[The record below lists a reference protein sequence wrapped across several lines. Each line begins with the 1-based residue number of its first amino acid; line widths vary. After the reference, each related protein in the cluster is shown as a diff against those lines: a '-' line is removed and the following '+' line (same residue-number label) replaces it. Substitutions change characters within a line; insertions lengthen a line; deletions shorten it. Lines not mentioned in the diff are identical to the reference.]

1 MKDRNRML
9 CIALTACAVPLWWA
23 VLGAPILAQSRP
35 LRQEVRVEAAQAGT
49 VPVTVWPGSGAN
61 LDFSRLGLRIYRAWL
76 DDPSKLTIDFD
87 APLDAGGAQ
96 VVHLRRVSG
105 VAFQGLPS
113 TPATLLS
120 VVARDASGTAQLFQ
134 FPITYGSGPPDYS
147 TIAVVPTP
155 APAGPRAMI
164 QASAIPG
171 QGANPL
177 TFSHGIAA
185 LIEAGTIA
193 PNGPMH
199 QSLRAFLVL
208 VTNGLPVA
216 EASAQTGVS
225 LEVVQVVARRGL
237 EQQRQFIPRPGIA
250 PEDAEAAPLDP
261 PDVEA
266 QPEGAAG
273 GGE

>member
-1 MKDRNRML
+1 MKDRNRLL
-9 CIALTACAVPLWWA
+9 CIALTVAAVPLWWA
-23 VLGAPILAQSRP
+23 VLGAPGLAQGRP
-35 LRQEVRVEAAQAGT
+35 LRQEVRLEAAQAGM
-49 VPVTVWPGSGAN
+49 VPITVWPGSGAN

-96 VVHLRRVSG
+96 VVHLRRISG

-120 VVARDASGTAQLFQ
+120 VVARDASGTAHLFQ
-134 FPITYGSGPPDYS
+134 FPIAYGSGPADYS
-147 TIAVVPTP
+147 TIAVVPAP
-155 APAGPRAMI
+155 APASPRAMI

-171 QGANPL
+171 QGATPL

-199 QSLRAFLVL
+199 QSLRAFLAL
-208 VTNGLPVA
+208 VASDVPVA

-225 LEVVQVVARRGL
+225 LEVVQAVVTRGL
-237 EQQRQFIPRPGIA
+237 EQQRQSIPRPGTA
-250 PEDAEAAPLDP
+250 PEDAEGAPLAP
-261 PDVEA
+261 ADVEA

>member
-1 MKDRNRML
+1 MKDRNGLL

-23 VLGAPILAQSRP
+23 VLGAPGLAQGRP
-35 LRQEVRVEAAQAGT
+35 LRQEVRLEAAQAGT
-49 VPVTVWPGSGAN
+49 VPITVWPGSGAN

-87 APLDAGGAQ
+87 SPLDAGGAQ
-96 VVHLRRVSG
+96 VVHLRRISG
-105 VAFQGLPS
+105 VSFQGLPS

-120 VVARDASGTAQLFQ
+120 VVARDASGTAHLFQ
-134 FPITYGSGPPDYS
+134 FPIAYGSGPADYS
-147 TIAVVPTP
+147 TIAVVPDS

-171 QGANPL
+171 QGATPL

-199 QSLRAFLVL
+199 QSLRAFLAL
-208 VTNGLPVA
+208 VANGVPVA
-216 EASAQTGVS
+216 EASAQTGIS
-225 LEVVQVVARRGL
+225 LEVVQAVAMRGL
-237 EQQRQFIPRPGIA
+237 EQQRQSVPRPVVV
-250 PEDAEAAPLDP
+250 PDDAEAAPLDP
-261 PDVEA
+261 AE
-266 QPEGAAG
+266 AAG
-273 GGE
+273 GDE

>member
-1 MKDRNRML
+1 MKDRNRLL

-23 VLGAPILAQSRP
+23 VLGAPGLAQGRL

-49 VPVTVWPGSGAN
+49 VPITVWPGSGAN

-76 DDPSKLTIDFD
+76 DDTSKLTIDFD

-96 VVHLRRVSG
+96 VVHLRRINGVS
-105 VAFQGLPS
+105 FQGLPS

-120 VVARDASGTAQLFQ
+120 VVARDDSGTAHLFQ
-134 FPITYGSGPPDYS
+134 FPISYGSGPADYS
-147 TIAVVPTP
+147 TIAVIP
-155 APAGPRAMI
+155 APAPAASRAMI
-164 QASAIPG
+164 QASVIPG

-199 QSLRAFLVL
+199 QSLRAFLAL
-208 VTNGLPVA
+208 VANGVPVA
-216 EASAQTGVS
+216 EASAQTGIS
-225 LEVVQVVARRGL
+225 LEVVQAVAMRGL
-237 EQQRQFIPRPGIA
+237 EQQRQSIPRPGIV

-261 PDVEA
+261 V
-266 QPEGAAG
+266 G
-273 GGE
+273 GDE

>member
-1 MKDRNRML
+1 MNYRNRML
-9 CIALTACAVPLWWA
+9 CIALTACAVPLWCA
-23 VLGAPILAQSRP
+23 VLGAPVLAQSRP
-35 LRQEVRVEAAQAGT
+35 LRQEVRVEAVQAGT
-49 VPVTVWPGSGAN
+49 VPITVWPGSGAN
-61 LDFSRLGLRIYRAWL
+61 LDFSSLGLRIYRAWL

-87 APLDAGGAQ
+87 SPLDAGGAQ
-96 VVHLRRVSG
+96 VVHLRRISG

-134 FPITYGSGPPDYS
+134 FPIAYGSGPPDYS
-147 TIAVVPTP
+147 TIAVVPAP
-155 APAGPRAMI
+155 APSGPRAMI
-164 QASAIPG
+164 QSSAISG

-199 QSLRAFLVL
+199 QSLRAFLAL
-208 VTNGLPVA
+208 VANDVPVA

-225 LEVVQVVARRGL
+225 LEVVQAVAMRGL
-237 EQQRQFIPRPGIA
+237 EQQRQSIPRPGIA

-261 PDVEA
+261 AEATGGVE
-266 QPEGAAG
+266 
-273 GGE
+273 

>member
-1 MKDRNRML
+1 MKCRNRL
-9 CIALTACAVPLWWA
+9 LSISLTVAAVSLWFA
-23 VLGAPILAQSRP
+23 VLGPPVLAQSRL
-35 LRQEVRVEAAQAGT
+35 LRQEVQAQAAQAGT
-49 VPVTVWPGSGAN
+49 VSITVWPGSGAN

-96 VVHLRRVSG
+96 VVHLRRISG
-105 VAFQGLPS
+105 VTFPGLPS

-120 VVARDASGTAQLFQ
+120 VVARDASGTAHLFQ
-134 FPITYGSGPPDYS
+134 FPITYGSGPADYS
-147 TIAVVPTP
+147 TIAVVPAP

-199 QSLRAFLVL
+199 QSLRAFLAL
-208 VTNGLPVA
+208 VTDDVPVA

-225 LEVVQVVARRGL
+225 LEVVQAVARRGL
-237 EQQRQFIPRPGIA
+237 EQQRQATPRPGLA
-250 PEDAEAAPLDP
+250 PEDAEVAPLDP
-261 PDVEA
+261 ADVEA

>member
-1 MKDRNRML
+1 MKDRNRLL

-23 VLGAPILAQSRP
+23 VLGASGLAQGRP

-49 VPVTVWPGSGAN
+49 VPITVWPGSGAN

-87 APLDAGGAQ
+87 SPLDAGGAQ
-96 VVHLRRVSG
+96 VVHLRRINGVS
-105 VAFQGLPS
+105 FQGLPS

-120 VVARDASGTAQLFQ
+120 VVARDASGTAHLFQ
-134 FPITYGSGPPDYS
+134 FPIAYGSGPADYS
-147 TIAVVPTP
+147 TIAVVPAP
-155 APAGPRAMI
+155 APAGPRARI

-171 QGANPL
+171 QGATPL

-199 QSLRAFLVL
+199 QSLRAFLAL
-208 VTNGLPVA
+208 VTNGVPVA
-216 EASAQTGVS
+216 EASTQTGVS
-225 LEVVQVVARRGL
+225 LEVVQVVAMRGL
-237 EQQRQFIPRPGIA
+237 EQQRQAIPRPGIA
-250 PEDAEAAPLDP
+250 PEDVEAAPLDP
-261 PDVEA
+261 AEA
-266 QPEGAAG
+266 VG
-273 GGE
+273 GDE